1 MSIVESIRPVV
12 GDTGILVGED
22 VLQRPNASK
31 GRGQCQAL
39 AIVRPASTDE
49 LSSVMRICF
58 EANQTVVPLGGLT
71 GTVDGIEC
79 SDTDI
84 GISLERM
91 RDIESIDVDAGTM
104 VVQAGAIIQTVQE
117 KARDAGWLF
126 GVDWGARGTAN
137 IGGMVST
144 NAGGNNVVRYGMARD
159 NILGLEAVLADGTV
173 ISSMNQMLKNN
184 AGYDLKQLF
193 IGTEGTL
200 GIVTRAVLRL
210 RPLPSVTN
218 TAFLAVETFDHVIK
232 LLRHFGRVFEG
243 KLSAFEVMWNN
254 HYRYLTDDTG
264 KHQPILPT
272 HYPFYILMEVE
283 GADAGREADYFMT
296 TLSDLMEQGDVAD
309 AVICQSSQ
317 QAAQIWAL
325 RDDVA
330 TLARNMRPMMAF
342 DISLRLKDM
351 EAYVEGVLSDVAS
364 NMPDTKIVSFGHL
377 GDGNIHFIAG
387 PVNDR
392 RQLEN
397 IVYGRVKTYGGSVSA
412 EHGIG
417 LEKKDFLS
425 FSRSDAEIKMMKTI
439 KQALDPKGLLNRNK
453 IFS

>member
-1 MSIVESIRPVV
+1 
-12 GDTGILVGED
+12 
-22 VLQRPNASK
+22 
-31 GRGQCQAL
+31 
-39 AIVRPASTDE
+39 
-49 LSSVMRICF
+49 
-58 EANQTVVPLGGLT
+58 
-71 GTVDGIEC
+71 
-79 SDTDI
+79 
-84 GISLERM
+84 M

-184 AGYDLKQLF
+184 AGYDLKQLN

-296 TLSDLMEQGDVAD
+296 TLSDLMERET
-309 AVICQSSQ
+309 S
-317 QAAQIWAL
+317 
-325 RDDVA
+325 
-330 TLARNMRPMMAF
+330 PM
-342 DISLRLKDM
+342 LL
-351 EAYVEGVLSDVAS
+351 
-364 NMPDTKIVSFGHL
+364 
-377 GDGNIHFIAG
+377 
-387 PVNDR
+387 
-392 RQLEN
+392 
-397 IVYGRVKTYGGSVSA
+397 SVSPPSKPPRFGRFVMTSP
-412 EHGIG
+412 H
-417 LEKKDFLS
+417 
-425 FSRSDAEIKMMKTI
+425 
-439 KQALDPKGLLNRNK
+439 
-453 IFS
+453 